1 MHTYVHNMQL
11 VTRAVRVID
20 LITNLDMTSFHSLGG
35 WDKMVRRLEVEVGH
49 CREDVP
55 GVLSEEVK
63 SATPKAPSAGEE
75 PVSMDTEEAGGV
87 EAAPD
92 LPPAEFDEYS
102 GEEGQ
107 CMPERAALIKSIL
120 NFLKKAIPDPAFAE
134 NIRSCEWERVIVEE
148 GKRIEKDEGREEK
161 VRKKG
166 GRWSILAGRGRF
178 VGLLEMGHLRFLL

>member
-1 MHTYVHNMQL
+1 MHTYPHIHTEYTHTQL

-49 CREDVP
+49 CREEVP
-55 GVLSEEVK
+55 GVLPEEVK
-63 SATPKAPSAGEE
+63 SATPKAPSLGEE
-75 PVSMDTEEAGGV
+75 HVSMETEEGAGM
-87 EAAPD
+87 EAARD

-107 CMPERAALIKSIL
+107 CMPERAALVKSIL

-134 NIRSCEWERVIVEE
+134 NIRSCE
-148 GKRIEKDEGREEK
+148 
-161 VRKKG
+161 
-166 GRWSILAGRGRF
+166 
-178 VGLLEMGHLRFLL
+178 